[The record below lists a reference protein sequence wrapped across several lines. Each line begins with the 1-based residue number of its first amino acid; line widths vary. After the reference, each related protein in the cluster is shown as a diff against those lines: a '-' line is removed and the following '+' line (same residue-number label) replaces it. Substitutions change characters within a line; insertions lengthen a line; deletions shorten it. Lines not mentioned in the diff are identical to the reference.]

1 MKPDWPTRVLLFAIA
16 LFLGIIAING
26 TGGLGTPALAQ
37 KTPVTID
44 QKFGHLRFTGD
55 SNGFYMFDS
64 NTGRIWYYR
73 AGDFRARPDEI
84 GQIEE
89 PGARL
94 SR

>member
-1 MKPDWPTRVLLFAIA
+1 MKTDWPTRVLLSAIA
-16 LFLGIIAING
+16 LFLGVIAVNG
-26 TGGLGTPALAQ
+26 TGGLGSTALAQ
-37 KTPVTID
+37 KTPVVID

-55 SNGFYMFDS
+55 SNGFYMIDS